1 MALAAAV
8 PTNAPAGP
16 QDDAQKGGE
25 RQRGRANAAPDWQE
39 THNES

>member
-16 QDDAQKGGE
+16 QDEAQKGGE
-25 RQRGRANAAPDWQE
+25 RQRGAGERR
-39 THNES
+39 T